1 MSLNSLVVLVVKNLS
16 ASAGGIRD
24 NGSIPGL
31 ERLPGGGRGNL
42 PQCSYL
48 ENPKDRGAS
57 WVHRVSRS

>member
-1 MSLNSLVVLVVKNLS
+1 MNSLVVLVVKNLS

-31 ERLPGGGRGNL
+31 ERLPGGGHGNL

-48 ENPKDRGAS
+48 ENPKDRSLVGP
-57 WVHRVSRS
+57 